1 MKFSPLLWPTTST
14 AAPDAVDEAGAAASC
29 YFANGGLAEGYRA
42 CDAQSPVSSCCPTGY
57 TCSGNALCVL
67 TAPSSLEQPELL
79 PETVS
84 RGACT
89 EPLWNGRYCGGKCL
103 GKTAR
108 PPPCCTTLP
117 PVSTQHRCPP
127 RCGGVRSERTV
138 PVSNVQ
144 CHPDSEDA
152 TGGAADCDPV
162 GDGGRER
169 DCCAGG
175 NAKGGCVCSSNVA
188 EAVTLGEAGEAQTIL
203 GRRAAAPYPETTA
216 DSVRAKQA
224 RLHDAS
230 KTASQGVIATEAGSS
245 EMLPGHYSSWV
256 RTSSSTA
263 SIPAITPVT
272 LPTWSG
278 AWSESVT
285 TLQPETTTTPSTL
298 STERPIT
305 ISVIASTL
313 THSSSSSSSRASISP
328 SVPTVI
334 PVFPDGASA
343 QDNSSN
349 EAATSSLATKLGLG
363 LGIPLVVLVVAL
375 LTAFIYRRQRRLQYA
390 QAPPFDFSAPE
401 MAPVSAADFTPGAN
415 YRDHFPPPSRD
426 TQQQQRAF
434 TTWSEWGTG
443 AWTGTRAA
451 AWGGGGGGGSL
462 DDNQVGF
469 IDHSIGHQGYYY
481 NGSRDAPPVSPTRPP
496 PAPGYSDLGSPYE
509 DRGHDT
515 FQVPVVQVHQ
525 PQWVPPPAA
534 ARDDASSLGQSQG
547 QGQGQGRGWL
557 GGQPAPAQQQQR
569 DLARVG
575 SSSRGRLSVNEEVSP
590 LSSTG
595 SGMMPY
601 PRTRVSAISGMGGG
615 GGGDA
620 NPRVSRG

>member
-1 MKFSPLLWPTTST
+1 
-14 AAPDAVDEAGAAASC
+14 
-29 YFANGGLAEGYRA
+29 
-42 CDAQSPVSSCCPTGY
+42 
-57 TCSGNALCVL
+57 
-67 TAPSSLEQPELL
+67 
-79 PETVS
+79 
-84 RGACT
+84 
-89 EPLWNGRYCGGKCL
+89 
-103 GKTAR
+103 
-108 PPPCCTTLP
+108 
-117 PVSTQHRCPP
+117 
-127 RCGGVRSERTV
+127 
-138 PVSNVQ
+138 
-144 CHPDSEDA
+144 
-152 TGGAADCDPV
+152 
-162 GDGGRER
+162 
-169 DCCAGG
+169 
-175 NAKGGCVCSSNVA
+175 
-188 EAVTLGEAGEAQTIL
+188 
-203 GRRAAAPYPETTA
+203 
-216 DSVRAKQA
+216 
-224 RLHDAS
+224 
-230 KTASQGVIATEAGSS
+230 
-245 EMLPGHYSSWV
+245 MLPGQYSSWV
-256 RTSSSTA
+256 RASSSAA

-278 AWSESVT
+278 AWSETMSISTEEESESVT
-285 TLQPETTTTPSTL
+285 TLQPETTTSPSTFL
-298 STERPIT
+298 TEKPIT

-343 QDNSSN
+343 QDNSST

-363 LGIPLVVLVVAL
+363 LGIPFVVLVVAL
-375 LTAFIYRRQRRLQYA
+375 LTAIIYRRQRRLQYA

-451 AWGGGGGGGSL
+451 AWGGGGGGSL

-469 IDHSIGHQGYYY
+469 VDHSTAHQGYYY
-481 NGSRDAPPVSPTRPP
+481 NGSRDAPPVSPTRPS
-496 PAPGYSDLGSPYE
+496 PAPAYSDLGSPYE
-509 DRGHDT
+509 NRGHDT
-515 FQVPVVQVHQ
+515 YQVPVVQVHQ
-525 PQWVPPPAA
+525 PQWVPPAAA
-534 ARDDASSLGQSQG
+534 ARDDASSLDQSQG

-557 GGQPAPAQQQQR
+557 GGQPAPPPPPQQQR

-575 SSSRGRLSVNEEVSP
+575 SSGRGRLSVNEEVSP